1 MSDVGDH
8 ARTKLELVQDA
19 VQMALSAR
27 WEEAVSANLEI
38 QERFGEDEETANR
51 LGKALIETGR
61 FEEAQEAYQ
70 RALALNP
77 LNQIAKRQ
85 LSKLDELMEGRAAAV
100 PGEASLPPR
109 FFTEEPGKTTMT
121 RIAPPAR
128 VDPAQVAAGD
138 PVELELGD
146 GEVLARTLRGVSLG
160 ALEPRLA
167 QRVRHLV
174 SLGNRYQAGV
184 VRVEGGSVNLLIREV
199 HQAPEAVGTV
209 AFPVRKGREAEYRPY
224 AKEALLARDTEPL
237 QLDDDDQELV
247 GTAPVRTELDEGF
260 GEFEDGDEADEPVV
274 DDDDDLDEEEEE
286 F

>member
-1 MSDVGDH
+1 MADVGDH

-61 FEEAQEAYQ
+61 FDEAREAYR

-85 LSKLDELMEGRAAAV
+85 LAKLDELMEGRAAAV

-121 RIAPPAR
+121 RLSPPAR
-128 VDPAQVAAGD
+128 VDPA
-138 PVELELGD
+138 
-146 GEVLARTLRGVSLG
+146 
-160 ALEPRLA
+160 
-167 QRVRHLV
+167 
-174 SLGNRYQAGV
+174 
-184 VRVEGGSVNLLIREV
+184 
-199 HQAPEAVGTV
+199 
-209 AFPVRKGREAEYRPY
+209 
-224 AKEALLARDTEPL
+224 
-237 QLDDDDQELV
+237 
-247 GTAPVRTELDEGF
+247 
-260 GEFEDGDEADEPVV
+260 
-274 DDDDDLDEEEEE
+274 
-286 F
+286 

>member
-27 WEEAVSANLEI
+27 WEEAVTANLEI

-61 FEEAQEAYQ
+61 FDEAGEAYR

-121 RIAPPAR
+121 RLAPPDR
-128 VDPAQVAAGD
+128 VDPAQIAAGD
-138 PVELELGD
+138 SVDLDVGD
-146 GEVLARTLRGVSLG
+146 GEVVAKTLRGVSLG

-184 VRVEGGSVNLLIREV
+184 VRLEGGAVNVLIREG
-199 HQAPEAVGTV
+199 HQSPEAVGTV

-224 AKEALLARDTEPL
+224 AKEALRARDSEPL

-260 GEFEDGDEADEPVV
+260 GEFEDGDDVDEPVV
-274 DDDDDLDEEEEE
+274 GDDDLEEDDEE